1 MRNFNVAGAMALLL
15 VPPAV
20 GAREDSESVSC
31 EWKALGTSAE
41 AYAQPEVI
49 EGGGH
54 ATVFDGKQCSRL
66 PQPDGA
72 ALRRIGRGSF
82 PLPLTGGGGHAATTG
97 GWWCSRL
104 PPSNALEEVQ
114 GGASCF
120 VFRCMFGYFAVRG
133 AASSGLCHFDFQ
145 SFA

>member
-1 MRNFNVAGAMALLL
+1 MQLLL
-15 VPPAV
+15 VLPAV

-31 EWKALGTSAE
+31 DWKALGTSVE

-49 EGGGH
+49 EGRRH
-54 ATVFDGKQCSRL
+54 TAVSDRKRCSRL

-97 GWWCSRL
+97 GLWCSRL
-104 PPSNALEEVQ
+104 PPSNALDEVQ
-114 GGASCF
+114 GGESSF
-120 VFRCMFGYFAVRG
+120 VFLKLEATESIF
-133 AASSGLCHFDFQ
+133 
-145 SFA
+145 